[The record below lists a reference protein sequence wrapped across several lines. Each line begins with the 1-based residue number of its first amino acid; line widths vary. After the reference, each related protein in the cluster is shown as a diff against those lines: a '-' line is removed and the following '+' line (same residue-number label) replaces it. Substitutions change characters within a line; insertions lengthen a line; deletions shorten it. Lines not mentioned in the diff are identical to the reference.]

1 MQARRHQTDR
11 ADNEFMQII
20 RPLLVALPPAAL
32 PAETIRE
39 RLHVLQQAR
48 DAYYG
53 AERAYGDQ
61 EAQLDHEEHHLH
73 TLELELQRFLDD
85 QRGGKN
91 DPSSSGTSDGE
102 KGEPPADYPKA
113 HADHVNN
120 NHTAMHSTHENDTK
134 QVNIDTGQNNPLES
148 DNDLVPRTGKHE
160 TLPSDPDHVKN
171 KTDKRDKVDRTSN
184 SSYILLGIDGD
195 RAEDIHP
202 LYQKLLNA
210 AADRELAIEH
220 HTEMQRRHD
229 RILKDLEMDLHRER
243 ARANRGSQLSDG
255 DLLSLKSSLTGFPPS
270 VEEFKRK
277 FRVPIDQDDLE
288 FLRDYEVEVGIVR
301 RVMEVADQEVF
312 RLKALCEEK
321 DAMRKNPPYEE
332 EFTIV
337 KGTSMASRLPEGN
350 MALNHRPAL
359 NLSHPIFSTL
369 LSNPMHVLEL
379 KTPMTALKE
388 VMQMPKDSPGA
399 ALGRI
404 NCMKEL
410 GISRLMQKPENK
422 TDYINQWLIHRLRT
436 SPMEVELLFSIS
448 TGSFRIMNLRRWQE
462 DVLAHWKTDD
472 AAGALGPSLERSRT
486 TRDETAADD
495 GTGESDGSDSSE
507 VDASD
512 PDSLQRAR
520 SDDEG
525 TQSYSRR
532 SRAKVE
538 ASTKSSPLL

>member
-1 MQARRHQTDR
+1 MRKRRIDLQARRHQTDR

-20 RPLLVALPPAAL
+20 RPLLVALSPVAL
-32 PAETIRE
+32 PTETIRE
-39 RLHVLQQAR
+39 RLQVLQQAR
-48 DAYYG
+48 EAYYG

-73 TLELELQRFLDD
+73 ALELELQRFLDD
-85 QRGGKN
+85 QRGDEN
-91 DPSSSGTSDGE
+91 DASSSGT
-102 KGEPPADYPKA
+102 EP
-113 HADHVNN
+113 DHVN
-120 NHTAMHSTHENDTK
+120 
-134 QVNIDTGQNNPLES
+134 
-148 DNDLVPRTGKHE
+148 DN
-160 TLPSDPDHVKN
+160 S
-171 KTDKRDKVDRTSN
+171 DKRDEVDPTSN

-195 RAEDIHP
+195 RAEDVHP

-210 AADRELAIEH
+210 AADRELAREH

-229 RILKDLEMDLHRER
+229 RILQDLEMDLHRER

-255 DLLSLKSSLTGFPPS
+255 ELLSLKLSLTGFPSS

-288 FLRDYEVEVGIVR
+288 FLRDYEVDVETVR
-301 RVMEVADQEVF
+301 RVMEAANYEVF
-312 RLKALCEEK
+312 RLKALCDEK
-321 DAMRKNPPYEE
+321 GAMRKNPPYEE

-337 KGTSMASRLPEGN
+337 KGTSMALRLPEGN
-350 MALNHRPAL
+350 MALNHQPAP

-369 LSNPMHVLEL
+369 LSNPMHVLEQ
-379 KTPMTALKE
+379 KTPMAALKE

-422 TDYINQWLIHRLRT
+422 TDFINQWLIHRLRT

-448 TGSFRIMNLRRWQE
+448 TGFLRIMNLRRWQE

-472 AAGALGPSLERSRT
+472 AAGTLGPIPEASRT
-486 TRDETAADD
+486 TSDKVAVDD
-495 GTGESDGSDSSE
+495 GIGESDGSDGSGSSE
-507 VDASD
+507 GDD
-512 PDSLQRAR
+512 LLQRAR

-525 TQSYSRR
+525 AQSHSRR
-532 SRAKVE
+532 SGAKLEV
-538 ASTKSSPLL
+538 STKSSPLL